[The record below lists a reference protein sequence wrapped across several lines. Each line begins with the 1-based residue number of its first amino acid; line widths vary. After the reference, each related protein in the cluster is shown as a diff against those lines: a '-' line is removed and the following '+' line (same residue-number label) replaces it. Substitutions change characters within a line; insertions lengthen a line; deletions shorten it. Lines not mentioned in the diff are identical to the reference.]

1 MSQEWQSMRVKFDYS
16 LLTSELWK
24 DFIKTDLMEPI
35 REVYSHML
43 SVKRNPEGVK
53 SRWNFCREID

>member
-1 MSQEWQSMRVKFDYS
+1 MRVKFDYS
-16 LLTSELWK
+16 LLTSVEWK
-24 DFIKTDLMEPI
+24 DFIKTELMEPI
-35 REVYSHML
+35 REVFSHML